1 MGLFSYLYN
10 VVTGQYAH
18 WNDTN
23 NQIVSSL
30 WERVESLDPPQET
43 IYRHFV
49 IGAAL
54 CVDYLLNPDK
64 GEDRVLNVNPR
75 EVDFDQFRELYTL
88 LLSSMAR
95 TYEALNPSLS
105 SIIRDGYKQVTG
117 TQLEGGPMPLSRDE
131 DGDPDLSH
139 VATEIWGSVVEVS
152 GSDQGDTMLEAYPF
166 ITLYLTVLSD
176 AFEDINNEIDVGA
189 P

>member
-1 MGLFSYLYN
+1 MGLFRYVYN
-10 VVTGQYAH
+10 VVTGQFAH

-23 NQIVSSL
+23 NRIVSSL
-30 WERVESLDPPQET
+30 WERVESLDPPQEA

-49 IGAAL
+49 IGASL
-54 CVDYLLNPDK
+54 CVDYLLSPSK
-64 GEDRVLNVNPR
+64 GEDRILDKNPR
-75 EVDFDQFRELYTL
+75 NVDFNQFRELYTL

-105 SIIRDGYKQVTG
+105 ADIRSGYKEVTG
-117 TQLEGGPMPLSRDE
+117 TKLEGGPMPLSRNE

-139 VATEIWGSVVEVS
+139 IATEIWGSVVEIVE
-152 GSDQGDTMLEAYPF
+152 SDQGDTTLEAYPF

-176 AFEDINNEIDVGA
+176 AFEDINNQIR
-189 P
+189 